1 MNKRLL
7 LVSLLLDYYNGETA
21 MEKRGIKWRGGG
33 LYTCRAYTYASAT
46 E

>member
-7 LVSLLLDYYNGETA
+7 LVSLLLDSYNGETA
-21 MEKRGIKWRGGG
+21 MEKRGIEWQGGG
-33 LYTCRAYTYASAT
+33 LYTCLAYAYASAT